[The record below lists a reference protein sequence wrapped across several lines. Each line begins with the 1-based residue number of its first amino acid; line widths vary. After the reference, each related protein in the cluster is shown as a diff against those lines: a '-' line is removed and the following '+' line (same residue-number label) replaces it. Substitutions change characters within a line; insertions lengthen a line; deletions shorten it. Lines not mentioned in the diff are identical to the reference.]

1 MTANTNSA
9 AATASATTV
18 IWRPKRLICASSGV
32 VSGAM
37 APSIW
42 LILPISVSVPV
53 AVTTPRAAPAATSVP
68 DQAMPAR
75 SPSGASAATAAV
87 DFSATTDS
95 PVSSASSMR
104 SARAV
109 SRRRSAGTRSPAS
122 ISTTSPGTSASTGS
136 TCRVP
141 PRSTRA
147 WGDSMSRSASMA
159 ASALPSC
166 ITPTMAL
173 VSTTARI
180 TPASTQWPSAP
191 ATAAPASRKMI
202 SALANCAPRRCASV
216 RRGGAGRA
224 LGPWRCSRWAA
235 SAGVRPWSGAVSRAA
250 ATSAA
255 GRAWGTSTVA
265 ARRGSGI
272 GLGAPGCR
280 GKTKGLC
287 HTRQVRP
294 LGRGLDG
301 GQAKAI
307 GQPRSAGNGRRAM
320 AAGVMGGGLR
330 PCPESGR
337 GAGGWG
343 RNATAMRSTTRGDQA
358 VADRAVGAGW
368 PAIKR

>member
-1 MTANTNSA
+1 
-9 AATASATTV
+9 
-18 IWRPKRLICASSGV
+18 
-32 VSGAM
+32 
-37 APSIW
+37 
-42 LILPISVSVPV
+42 
-53 AVTTPRAAPAATSVP
+53 
-68 DQAMPAR
+68 
-75 SPSGASAATAAV
+75 
-87 DFSATTDS
+87 
-95 PVSSASSMR
+95 MR

-173 VSTTARI
+173 VSTTVRI

-216 RRGGAGRA
+216 RRGQ
-224 LGPWRCSRWAA
+224 
-235 SAGVRPWSGAVSRAA
+235 GVGAVALQPLGGLGGRQAVVGGRLQGGSHVGGGQGMGHVNGGG
-250 ATSAA
+250 AA
-255 GRAWGTSTVA
+255 GIGHRAG
-265 ARRGSGI
+265 GSWVSGE
-272 GLGAPGCR
+272 
-280 GKTKGLC
+280 TKGLC

-330 PCPESGR
+330 PCPEGGR